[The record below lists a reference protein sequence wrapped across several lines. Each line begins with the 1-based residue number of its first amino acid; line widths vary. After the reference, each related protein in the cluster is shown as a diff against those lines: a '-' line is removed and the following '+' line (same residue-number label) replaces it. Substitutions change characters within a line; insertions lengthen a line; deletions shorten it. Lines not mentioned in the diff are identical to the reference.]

1 MRSTSVI
8 LSFALLFIVAFA
20 PRVLPDL
27 SAVDLKYEADRL
39 RRLSMIYPDSAE
51 IHIELASVYLRL
63 GTARGRAL
71 ALKHMETASK
81 EEPDNADYHLM
92 LGELYLDGTHWNYGV
107 KQIKKTIEIEPH
119 RPYAHFRLGRAHLE
133 RAFEEWQGGQF
144 EDATLSLTRALRY
157 EPGFVDAGTYLAL
170 CYLDVGRVDSSLAVL
185 GRLPADSMGMDGFL
199 VMGMAYSEAGE
210 LDSSYSAFSKA
221 LRLMPEEDRRRYLSL
236 DVVATRDE
244 LRVLSRTN
252 PGYADSV
259 MMLLWR
265 KRDPNPATRVN
276 ERLVEHLSRV
286 SFSDFHFYVKRLDKP
301 GSLTTRGEVYIRY
314 GRPLI
319 WYYDPFGTNT
329 FAGDVLNPTELLTT
343 TPLTSRFE
351 DYADAASRYR
361 SSRMGKDKPRWMWAY
376 DGFVLNFED
385 TFLNGDYSFPYEY
398 DWSAYRYAYLERTL
412 PEVYESDIRML
423 MKVVL
428 TGLSF
433 MEPDGSTRFKI
444 AYACDFNGLVFD
456 RDRDW
461 PRGEFLV
468 EGALLDTLYNEVS
481 HFTLTRGI
489 HADSTAIYLTTCPLI
504 DTLNVRVPTGPG
516 VLAVSLTSNQND
528 AVGFTH
534 CNVNVRSFGDTLEM
548 SDLELRFADD
558 GRPNPSRMYKTKS
571 KAYIAFEAY
580 NIAVDERGQGRL
592 NISYEFR
599 KREEK
604 RSRTQR
610 LMSFFAR
617 TVGFEP
623 ATEIVSLSS
632 GYVMRTDGPAASQ
645 VMGIDL
651 SSLIAGYYEVE
662 VRIEDLGTGAVTR
675 QTTEL
680 GIASE
685 LTL

>member
-1 MRSTSVI
+1 MRRTTVI
-8 LSFALLFIVAFA
+8 ALLSLFFVM
-20 PRVLPDL
+20 VLGSHVFPEL
-27 SAVDLKYEADRL
+27 SSVDLKIEADRL
-39 RRLSMIYPDSAE
+39 RKLTMIHPDSAE
-51 IHIELASVYLRL
+51 LQIELASVYLRL

-71 ALKHMETASK
+71 ALKHMEMASK
-81 EEPDNADYHLM
+81 EEPDNPDYHLM

-107 KQIKKTIEIEPH
+107 KQIEKTLDLQP
-119 RPYAHFRLGRAHLE
+119 RRSYAHYRLGRAHLD
-133 RAFEEWQGGQF
+133 RAFEEWQTGQF
-144 EDATLSLTRALRY
+144 QDATLSLNRALRY
-157 EPGFVDAGTYLAL
+157 QPGFVEAGTYLAL

-185 GRLPADSMGMDGFL
+185 RRLPKDSLDTDGLL
-199 VMGMAYSEAGE
+199 VMGMAYREAGE
-210 LDSSYSAFSKA
+210 LDSSYSAFSEA
-221 LRLMPEEDRRRYLSL
+221 LRLMPQADRQRYLSL
-236 DVVATRDE
+236 DVIATSDE
-244 LRVLSRTN
+244 LRALSRAN

-259 MMLLWR
+259 TMLLWR

-286 SFSDFHFYVKRLDKP
+286 TFSDFHFYVKRLDKP

-314 GRPLI
+314 GRPLH

-329 FAGDVLNPTELLTT
+329 FVDGVLNPTELLTR
-343 TPLTSRFE
+343 TPLTTRFE
-351 DYADAASRYR
+351 DYADLASRYR
-361 SSRMGKDKPRWMWAY
+361 SGRMGKDRPRWMWAY
-376 DGFVLNFED
+376 DGFVLNFQD

-412 PEVYESDIRML
+412 PEVYESDIKRL

-456 RDRDW
+456 RDRVW

-481 HFTLTRGI
+481 HFNLTRGI

-504 DTLNVRVPTGPG
+504 DTLNVKVPSGPG
-516 VLAVSLTSNQND
+516 VLAISLTSKQND

-534 CNVNVRSFGDTLEM
+534 RSVNVRTFGDTLEM

-558 GRPNPSRMYKTKS
+558 GRPNPSQKYETKS
-571 KAYIAFEAY
+571 KAYIAFEVY
-580 NIAVDERGQGRL
+580 NIAVDEKGQGKL

-599 KREEK
+599 KREVK
-604 RSRTQR
+604 RSRTRR

-617 TVGFEP
+617 TVGFQP

-632 GYVMRTDGPAASQ
+632 GYVMRTDGPAAGQ
-645 VMGIDL
+645 VMGVDL

-662 VRIEDLGTGAVTR
+662 VRIEDLLTGAVTR